1 MASQRTMKAVYLEEI
16 GRLDVREIPIPE
28 PGPRDV
34 LVKMKSVG
42 VCGSDIHYYENGRIG
57 DFVVREPLILGHEC
71 AGEVVEAGPE
81 VIALQPGDRV
91 AIEPGVPCRHCKH
104 CLSGRYNL
112 CTDVV
117 FLATPPVDGAFCEY
131 VTSPDD
137 FAYKLPDNVSTEA
150 GATIEPLSVGMHA
163 VNLTG
168 VGAGEAVL
176 VLGAGPIG
184 LLAVAAAAAAGA
196 GHITAVDLLPNRL
209 EAAGLM
215 GASRT
220 VNANEED
227 VAEALRNSADVVL
240 ECIGLEQTMAQ
251 AIEAAKPGG
260 RIAWIGLAA
269 DACNLPFGKAQAK
282 ELMITG
288 VFRYAN
294 VYQRAV
300 NLLAAGKID
309 TEAVVTHRFQ
319 FPAVAEAMEF
329 ATHNRD
335 VALKTIVN
343 FD

>member
-1 MASQRTMKAVYLEEI
+1 MKAVYLETV
-16 GRLDVREIPIPE
+16 GRLGLREIPIPE

-42 VCGSDIHYYENGRIG
+42 VCGSDMHYYEHGRIG
-57 DFVVREPLILGHEC
+57 DFVVKEPLILGHEC
-71 AGEVVEAGPE
+71 AGEVVEVGSD
-81 VIALQPGDRV
+81 VTVLQPGDRV
-91 AIEPGVPCRHCKH
+91 ALEPGVPCRHCKH

-112 CTDVV
+112 CKDVV
-117 FLATPPVDGAFCEY
+117 FLATPPVHGAFCEY
-131 VTSPDD
+131 VASAED
-137 FAYKLPDNVSTEA
+137 FAYRLPDNVSMEA

-168 VGAGEAVL
+168 LKAGESVV

-184 LLAVAAAAAAGA
+184 LLAVAAAGAAGA
-196 GHITAVDLLPNRL
+196 GDITAVDLMPNRL
-209 EAAGLM
+209 KAAGKM
-215 GASRT
+215 GACRT
-220 VNANEED
+220 INAREED
-227 VAEALRNSADVVL
+227 VAEALRDTADVVL
-240 ECIGLEQTMAQ
+240 ECVGLEKTMSQ
-251 AIEAAKPGG
+251 AIEAARPGG

-269 DACNLPFGKAQAK
+269 DACNLPFGRAQAK
-282 ELMITG
+282 ELTITG

-309 TEAVVTHRFQ
+309 TAPLITHRFW

-329 ATHNRD
+329 ACHNRD
-335 VALKTIVN
+335 VALKTMVN

>member
-1 MASQRTMKAVYLEEI
+1 VASQRTMKAVYLEEI

-42 VCGSDIHYYENGRIG
+42 VCGSDIHYYEHGRIG

-227 VAEALRNSADVVL
+227 VAEALRP
-240 ECIGLEQTMAQ
+240 Q
-251 AIEAAKPGG
+251 PG
-260 RIAWIGLAA
+260 RR
-269 DACNLPFGKAQAK
+269 P
-282 ELMITG
+282 
-288 VFRYAN
+288 
-294 VYQRAV
+294 
-300 NLLAAGKID
+300 
-309 TEAVVTHRFQ
+309 
-319 FPAVAEAMEF
+319 
-329 ATHNRD
+329 
-335 VALKTIVN
+335 
-343 FD
+343 